1 MCHNSVLESEQ
12 IDRCIQ
18 NGMPHKIIKS
28 VKYTMRRRAAAAIT
42 EPADEAAVDVTTSN
56 KTQNIRDHERK
67 SSRGDTFQMK
77 CPFAHGL
84 IKVPQTTASP
94 VATGQAELQ
103 FPTTYERNVLQRHSE
118 DDDDAIGITN
128 LSGQMSQPPE
138 AICYREDILAKG
150 TQYTKRFTFYIQ
162 HTVGRLQKSKLYT

>member
-1 MCHNSVLESEQ
+1 
-12 IDRCIQ
+12 
-18 NGMPHKIIKS
+18 
-28 VKYTMRRRAAAAIT
+28 MRRRAAAAIT

-67 SSRGDTFQMK
+67 SSRGGDTFQMK

>member
-1 MCHNSVLESEQ
+1 
-12 IDRCIQ
+12 
-18 NGMPHKIIKS
+18 
-28 VKYTMRRRAAAAIT
+28 MRRRAAAAAPT
-42 EPADEAAVDVTTSN
+42 EPEDEAAVDVTTSS
-56 KTQNIRDHERK
+56 KAQNVRDHEAK

-84 IKVPQTTASP
+84 IKVPQTTASSP

-103 FPTTYERNVLQRHSE
+103 FSTTYERNVLQRHSE
-118 DDDDAIGITN
+118 EDDDAIGITN
-128 LSGQMSQPPE
+128 LSGQMSPPPE

-162 HTVGRLQKSKLYT
+162 HTVGRLQRSKLYT